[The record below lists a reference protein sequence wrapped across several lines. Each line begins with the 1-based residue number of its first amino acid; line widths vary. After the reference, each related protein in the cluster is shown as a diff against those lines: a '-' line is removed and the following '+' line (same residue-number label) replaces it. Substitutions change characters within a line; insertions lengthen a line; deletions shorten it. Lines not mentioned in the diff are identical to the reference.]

1 MSSPIE
7 QMIADLLKREGGF
20 VNRVEDKGGATNY
33 GITRATLS
41 NYLGKQCSV
50 DDVKAMT
57 KATAAD
63 IYESLYYIKPEINKL
78 PMAIQP
84 LVFDMAVNHGC
95 SRAIKMLQLELA
107 EFLDSIHVGQ
117 ADGIVGDKTIA
128 ASQAVVAAHKRL
140 FINKLVERRLNF
152 YRSIVEKDPSQ
163 KIFINGWQTRAR
175 SFLV

>member
-1 MSSPIE
+1 MPTSMD

-50 DDVKAMT
+50 ADVKAMT
-57 KATAAD
+57 KATAVD
-63 IYESLYYIKPEINKL
+63 IYSFLYYIKPKINKL
-78 PMAIQP
+78 PVAIQP

-95 SRAIKMLQLELA
+95 YKAIKMLQLELI
-107 EFLDSIHVGQ
+107 EFLGRTVVGQ
-117 ADGIVGDKTIA
+117 ADGLIGDKTIA
-128 ASQAVVAAHKRL
+128 ATNAVLATHEQL

-152 YRSIVEKDPSQ
+152 YHAIVENDPSQ
-163 KIFINGWQTRAR
+163 KIFLNGWEKRAN